1 MTRVASSRRGK
12 AKRNSKAKPKRAVAT
27 SPSSI
32 LSEFG
37 SIPGYDPIAT
47 AGDCRFDVLS
57 ARLAVD
63 FFTECLTFTAGEWRG
78 APFTLQPWQSAI
90 VANIFGW
97 KRPDGLR
104 RYREV
109 FIYVP
114 RKCGKAL
121 AVDTPIPTPDGWKQ
135 MGDIDE
141 GDLVFDENG
150 LPTLVTHAYVVQHV
164 RPCYRVSFSDGTSI
178 IADADHLWTVDDRY
192 SGRRIVSTEWMAGR
206 LRCGHRQTHREHR
219 FSIPVAGPL
228 HTRPIT
234 LPVDPY
240 TLGVWLGNGNSYAA
254 NITSHAEDV
263 ESYVAS
269 IGRTAYPL
277 KKSTPA
283 PDGRRSATLLFEGLF
298 ADLRV
303 AGLIQ
308 NKHIPRAYLRAS
320 INQRLALLQGLMD
333 TDGYCSKRGH
343 CEFTTTTHR
352 IHEGVLELLRSLGM
366 KPTWSVGRAMLNEK
380 DCGPNWRIRFSPRA
394 DLPVFRVPR
403 KAQRVITQRKVARR
417 SMTRQI
423 VAIEPVESVPV
434 RCITVDSP
442 SRLYLAGEGMV
453 ATHNSEMAGGLGNLL
468 TFADGEPAAQT
479 YCAAADREQARLV
492 FNAAKTMV
500 LAEPELASRS
510 KCYTNAIVV
519 ESTGSV
525 LKVISA
531 EAYSKHGINA
541 HGIIVDELHAQPDRE
556 LVDVLMTSTGAR
568 RQPLVIYITT
578 ADFDRPSICN
588 EKYDYAVKVRDGI
601 IEDPAFL
608 PVIYEAKQDD
618 DWTDPEVWAKAN
630 PNLGISVSMEYLER
644 ECRRARETPSYEN
657 TFKRLHLNMKTQQD
671 VRWLSMETW
680 DACGKL
686 KFDESSLEGERCFA
700 GLDLSTTTD
709 ISAFVMVFP
718 REDGQVALI
727 PRFWIPA
734 ESAEKRERRDRVP
747 YTTWARQGYIEM
759 TSGNVVDYDTIRA
772 RLNELKERFNIAEIA
787 IDPWNATQLS
797 IQLQGDGFEVV
808 TFGQGFKDM
817 TAPSKELEKLVM
829 SDKLRHGGHP
839 VLRWMASNVA
849 VETDA
854 AGNLKPS
861 KKKSTERIDGIVAT
875 VMGLGRAVLDEGEFI
890 PGVYVVEWS

>member
-1 MTRVASSRRGK
+1 MTRAASSRRAKTKPKAKARRGK
-12 AKRNSKAKPKRAVAT
+12 ASPTARSSVT
-27 SPSSI
+27 SGY
-32 LSEFG
+32 G
-37 SIPGYDPIAT
+37 SIPGYDPVST
-47 AGDCRFDVLS
+47 AGDCRFDAL
-57 ARLAVD
+57 AAWLAVD

-109 FIYVP
+109 FI
-114 RKCGKAL
+114 
-121 AVDTPIPTPDGWKQ
+121 
-135 MGDIDE
+135 
-141 GDLVFDENG
+141 F
-150 LPTLVTHAYVVQHV
+150 
-164 RPCYRVSFSDGTSI
+164 
-178 IADADHLWTVDDRY
+178 
-192 SGRRIVSTEWMAGR
+192 
-206 LRCGHRQTHREHR
+206 
-219 FSIPVAGPL
+219 
-228 HTRPIT
+228 
-234 LPVDPY
+234 
-240 TLGVWLGNGNSYAA
+240 
-254 NITSHAEDV
+254 
-263 ESYVAS
+263 
-269 IGRTAYPL
+269 
-277 KKSTPA
+277 
-283 PDGRRSATLLFEGLF
+283 
-298 ADLRV
+298 
-303 AGLIQ
+303 
-308 NKHIPRAYLRAS
+308 
-320 INQRLALLQGLMD
+320 
-333 TDGYCSKRGH
+333 
-343 CEFTTTTHR
+343 
-352 IHEGVLELLRSLGM
+352 
-366 KPTWSVGRAMLNEK
+366 
-380 DCGPNWRIRFSPRA
+380 
-394 DLPVFRVPR
+394 VPR
-403 KAQRVITQRKVARR
+403 KAGK
-417 SMTRQI
+417 
-423 VAIEPVESVPV
+423 
-434 RCITVDSP
+434 
-442 SRLYLAGEGMV
+442 
-453 ATHNSEMAGGLGNLL
+453 SEMAGGLGNLL
-468 TFADGEPAAQT
+468 TFADGEPASQV

-510 KCYTNAIVV
+510 KVYTNAIVV

-630 PNLGISVSMEYLER
+630 PNLGISVSMEYMER

-671 VRWLSMETW
+671 VRWLSMEAW

-686 KFDESSLEGERCFA
+686 KFEESSLEGERCFA

-709 ISAFVMVFP
+709 ISALVLVFP
-718 REDGQVALI
+718 REDGQVAVI

-759 TSGNVVDYDTIRA
+759 TGGNVVDYDTIRL
-772 RLNELKERFNIAEIA
+772 RINELKERFRIAEIA

-797 IQLQGDGFEVV
+797 VQLQGDGFEVV

-861 KKKSTERIDGIVAT
+861 KKKSTERIDGIVAA
-875 VMGLGRAVLDEGEFI
+875 VMGLGKALLDEGEFI